1 MFSFN
6 FCFPVFREPE
16 IYYEYAWNVPMLAYN
31 DGAPGNVH
39 FLCWFFSLPL
49 LYEPRSYYQLYAL
62 DHVHLGSNFIQR
74 FCRIIYSKVSASIF
88 KTSVIYGHKICFSAS

>member
-39 FLCWFFSLPL
+39 FLC
-49 LYEPRSYYQLYAL
+49 
-62 DHVHLGSNFIQR
+62 
-74 FCRIIYSKVSASIF
+74 
-88 KTSVIYGHKICFSAS
+88 